1 MVRVRGEPRRQGWLV
16 TGLVIL
22 AMASIPAQALSQPP
36 FDRYQRT
43 DVAAGNYPDELA
55 IGDLNGD
62 GRRDIAAPAY
72 IDGTIPILYQDA
84 DGGFDRQVIAADPQ
98 PGDPQIAAA

>member
-1 MVRVRGEPRRQGWLV
+1 MVRVQGVLRTRGWFV
-16 TGLVIL
+16 TGLVAL
-22 AMASIPAQALSQPP
+22 AMASIPGQALSQPP
-36 FDRYQRT
+36 FDRYERT

-72 IDGTIPILYQDA
+72 IDGTIPML
-84 DGGFDRQVIAADPQ
+84 
-98 PGDPQIAAA
+98 